1 MNESRVMTIILRRM
15 FSKKYFKPFA
25 GVRSR
30 MQIIKQNEPD
40 TDIEN
45 FDSEDLSEFEADFMN
60 IGESHKM
67 HEREMRR
74 NKEHLKQQITNR
86 KYFKEK
92 EPRFLTFAERQL
104 IRKLYESNPEEWTI
118 ERLSESFPVLPE
130 TIQKILHANWSPKSV
145 ERVMQYDDVVV
156 ENWKKFRAGKLPVS
170 ARLSE
175 HLMKFKNRKIIMTD
189 RESLAKQFVLPEP
202 KFKEPKSQLFS
213 NIIQS
218 YLDEKQDDQKLLLQE
233 NNLHKVE
240 DAFAHSNKNQ
250 NLLIA
255 DNKTES
261 NFKVVKNSQKFTNEE
276 QYLTLNSHTDS
287 EKYDILPLNKKKNNK
302 TLFTFDEFV
311 KTKLECIQKESPKE
325 GITLLNLY
333 KKQMEASQEM
343 QTASDNVIIS
353 MEEDTSK
360 IVQISNKS
368 VSTVSENKDGDC
380 NIIMADDNLIDTN
393 IKVWNKKIDTECD
406 YAKPIK
412 ISKNL
417 YKLGMTY
424 RISDCYYDDDG
435 EFLYRIP
442 GIQT

>member
-1 MNESRVMTIILRRM
+1 M
-15 FSKKYFKPFA
+15 FFF
-25 GVRSR
+25 
-30 MQIIKQNEPD
+30 
-40 TDIEN
+40 
-45 FDSEDLSEFEADFMN
+45 
-60 IGESHKM
+60 
-67 HEREMRR
+67 REMRR

-130 TIQKILHANWSPKSV
+130 TIQKILHGNWLPKSV
-145 ERVMQYDDVVV
+145 EKVMEYDDVVV

-170 ARLSE
+170 ARLNE
-175 HLMKFKNRKIIMTD
+175 HLMKFKSRKIIMMD
-189 RESLAKQFVLPEP
+189 RESLAKQFVPPAP

-218 YLDEKQDDQKLLLQE
+218 YLDKKQDDQKLLSQK
-233 NNLHKVE
+233 NNPHKVE
-240 DAFAHSNKNQ
+240 DTFAHSNKNQ

-261 NFKVVKNSQKFTNEE
+261 DFIVKNSEKFALNEE

-287 EKYDILPLNKKKNNK
+287 EKHDILSLNQKKNNK
-302 TLFTFDEFV
+302 KLLTFDEFV
-311 KTKLECIQKESPKE
+311 KVKLEDIQEESSKED
-325 GITLLNLY
+325 ITLLNLY
-333 KKQMEASQEM
+333 RKQMEANREM
-343 QTASDNVIIS
+343 QIASDNAIIS

-360 IVQISNKS
+360 ILQKSNES
-368 VSTVSENKDGDC
+368 ISTVSENKDGNC
-380 NIIMADDNLIDTN
+380 NIVMADDNLIDTN

-417 YKLGMTY
+417 YKSGMTY

>member
-1 MNESRVMTIILRRM
+1 MNESRKMSIILHRM

-25 GVRSR
+25 GVRSK
-30 MQIIKQNEPD
+30 MQIIKQNES
-40 TDIEN
+40 DINIEH
-45 FDSEDLSEFEADFMN
+45 FDNEDLSEFEADFMN
-60 IGESHKM
+60 VGESHKIY
-67 HEREMRR
+67 EREMRR
-74 NKEHLKQQITNR
+74 NKEHLKQQITNQ

-104 IRKLYESNPEEWTI
+104 ICKLYESNSEEWTI

-145 ERVMQYDDVVV
+145 EKVMQYDDVVV

-170 ARLSE
+170 ARLNE
-175 HLMKFKNRKIIMTD
+175 HLMKFKSRKIIMTD
-189 RESLAKQFVLPEP
+189 RESLAKQFVRPAP

-218 YLDEKQDDQKLLLQE
+218 YLDRKQDQKLSQK
-233 NNLHKVE
+233 NNPHKVE
-240 DAFAHSNKNQ
+240 DMFAHSNKNQ
-250 NLLIA
+250 NLMIA

-261 NFKVVKNSQKFTNEE
+261 DFIVKNSEKFALNEK
-276 QYLTLNSHTDS
+276 QYFTLNSHTDS
-287 EKYDILPLNKKKNNK
+287 EKHNILSLNKKKNNK
-302 TLFTFDEFV
+302 KLFTFDEFV
-311 KTKLECIQKESPKE
+311 KAKLEDIQKESSKE
-325 GITLLNLY
+325 DITLLNLY
-333 KKQMEASQEM
+333 RKQMEASQEM
-343 QTASDNVIIS
+343 QLASDAINN
-353 MEEDTSK
+353 MKEDTSK
-360 IVQISNKS
+360 IIQKSNESISI
-368 VSTVSENKDGDC
+368 VLENKDD
-380 NIIMADDNLIDTN
+380 NIVMADDNLIDTN
-393 IKVWNKKIDTECD
+393 IKVWNKKTDTECD

-417 YKLGMTY
+417 YKRGMTY

>member
-1 MNESRVMTIILRRM
+1 M
-15 FSKKYFKPFA
+15 FFF
-25 GVRSR
+25 
-30 MQIIKQNEPD
+30 
-40 TDIEN
+40 
-45 FDSEDLSEFEADFMN
+45 
-60 IGESHKM
+60 
-67 HEREMRR
+67 REMRR

-104 IRKLYESNPEEWTI
+104 ICKLYESNSEEWTI

-170 ARLSE
+170 ARLNE
-175 HLMKFKNRKIIMTD
+175 HLMKFKSRKIIMTD
-189 RESLAKQFVLPEP
+189 RESLAKQFVPPAP

-218 YLDEKQDDQKLLLQE
+218 YLDKKQDQKLLSQK
-233 NNLHKVE
+233 NNPHKVE
-240 DAFAHSNKNQ
+240 DTFAHSNKNQ

-261 NFKVVKNSQKFTNEE
+261 DFIVKNSENFALNEK
-276 QYLTLNSHTDS
+276 QYFILNSHTDS
-287 EKYDILPLNKKKNNK
+287 EKHNILSLNKKKNNK
-302 TLFTFDEFV
+302 KLLTFDEFV
-311 KTKLECIQKESPKE
+311 KAKLEDIQKESSKE
-325 GITLLNLY
+325 DITLLNLY
-333 KKQMEASQEM
+333 RKQMEASQEM
-343 QTASDNVIIS
+343 QLASDAIIN

-360 IVQISNKS
+360 IIQKSNGSISIVLK
-368 VSTVSENKDGDC
+368 NKDD
-380 NIIMADDNLIDTN
+380 NIVMADDNLIDTN

-417 YKLGMTY
+417 YKCGMTY